1 VNINITYFF
10 NECPRDYSA
19 SVAEIGANAGAD
31 TWRAA
36 MECEPAM
43 LVTDEQLD
51 AFRDHVRG
59 FGAWTDAEIQAWTDQ
74 GLNALFVQ
82 LVSGDMR
89 EDDVSPGVD
98 WEAYYQ
104 RDDTRGAFYECD
116 GEVFYSLGI

>member
-1 VNINITYFF
+1 MNINITRFFF

-36 MECEPAM
+36 LECEPAM
-43 LVTDEQLD
+43 LATEEQLQ
-51 AFRDHVRG
+51 ALRDHVRG
-59 FGAWTDAEIQAWTDQ
+59 FGAWEDIDAWTAQ
-74 GLNALFVQ
+74 ELNALFVQ

-98 WEAYYQ
+98 WEAYYR
-104 RDDTRGAFYECD
+104 RDDTRGTMFESD
-116 GEVFYSLGI
+116 GEVFYSLGP